1 MPRVNEI
8 TTSNPF
14 YTHIRPGEAKD
25 RDELIRDD
33 KKYFTPVESLGF
45 TDFPKAIH
53 FFKNPTEEQ
62 KKIFHEKWVHE
73 LVKDE
78 TKEDEF
84 IEALISSSYTKEQAK
99 SILHFAKYNAIRAK
113 DYALVNEKYGG
124 IASNWMTAATTLGV
138 LRQLYEDPDSDPD
151 FIAHTLNISYFV
163 TRSLRGYYQYHVYNS
178 PGDDLDMNR
187 YQADVYGSKIPGA
200 LANTAFFTETKI
212 NPVIL
217 TLSSLL
223 PYRYQDSVASVLSL
237 PNLCFWR
244 SRMVNHINVETLT
257 DFASLMIHKPLALF
271 GNENS
276 IEVLNNIKE
285 RRNLELPY
293 IWERHCENIGLTD
306 KKDQTFGKFVSQFF
320 KSVKNSFNRKD
331 LTLSTSSAKKVGG
344 SIAPLFGFDSLV
356 STIIG
361 IPLKVGLK
369 ALDIQSKIVNLLPAL
384 GVLKQQ
390 VIYLFKIYIPF
401 FNDTKNLRT
410 KLHEE
415 ENKGNKDE
423 NLFTQAKELY
433 SKKRNMCF
441 MMIGGFATHGL
452 NVILKFFNIEN
463 PYLQKL
469 ARVTDGLSGD
479 AVSKVFS
486 DRRHVI
492 GNEFRVNN
500 PEFYPD
506 DIEADQNTL
515 EASANGELKQEHSEQ
530 IDLK

>member
-14 YTHIRPGEAKD
+14 YTHIKPWEAKD
-25 RDELIRDD
+25 RDELTRKD
-33 KKYFTPVESLGF
+33 KENFTPIESKGF
-45 TDFPKAIH
+45 VDLLQVNDLFS
-53 FFKNPTEEQ
+53 NPTPEQ
-62 KKIFHEKWVHE
+62 KKIFHKKWVNE
-73 LVKDE
+73 VTSDKTGNE
-78 TKEDEF
+78 EDKC
-84 IEALISSSYTKEQAK
+84 IKALISSGYTEEQAK
-99 SILHFAKYNAIRAK
+99 SIICSSRLNALRARN
-113 DYALVNEKYGG
+113 YAIFNEKYGG

-151 FIAHTLNISYFV
+151 FIAHTLNLSYFV

-178 PGDDLDMNR
+178 SGDDLDMNR

-212 NPVIL
+212 NPIVL

-223 PYRYQDSVASVLSL
+223 PYKYQDSIASVLSL

-285 RRNLELPY
+285 KGNLEGGY

-306 KKDQTFGKFVSQFF
+306 KKEQTFGKFTSNLF
-320 KSVKNSFNRKD
+320 KSVKDSFNRKD
-331 LTLSTSSAKKVGG
+331 LTLSTDSARKVG
-344 SIAPLFGFDSLV
+344 STIAAALGFSSLV
-356 STIIG
+356 ETLIG

-369 ALDIQSKIVNLLPAL
+369 TLDIQSKIVNLLPAL

-390 VIYLFKIYIPF
+390 IIYLFKIYIPF
-401 FNDTKNLRT
+401 FNYTKELKDDLNNPELNKKRT
-410 KLHEE
+410 KEQI
-415 ENKGNKDE
+415 ENFKVTYKKKV
-423 NLFTQAKELY
+423 NLCLG
-433 SKKRNMCF
+433 ML
-441 MMIGGFATHGL
+441 GGFALHGL
-452 NVILKFFNIEN
+452 NVVLKFFISEN
-463 PYLQKL
+463 PYKQKTL
-469 ARVTDGLSGD
+469 RAIDGLSGD
-479 AVSKVFS
+479 WVSKIFS
-486 DRRHVI
+486 GRRHVI
-492 GNEFRVNN
+492 GNEFRVKN

-506 DIEADQNTL
+506 NVKEEQANDQMAGTIPLTN
-515 EASANGELKQEHSEQ
+515 
-530 IDLK
+530 

>member
-1 MPRVNEI
+1 MPKVNAT
-8 TTSNPF
+8 TTSKPF
-14 YTHIRPGEAKD
+14 YTHIKPWETKD
-25 RDELIRDD
+25 RSEITRDD
-33 KKYFTPVESLGF
+33 KEYFTPQESFGF
-45 TDFPKAIH
+45 TDLPQANHI
-53 FFKNPTEEQ
+53 FKNPTDEQ
-62 KKIFHEKWVHE
+62 KKIFHEKFVHE
-73 LVKDE
+73 LIADINGNKYSE
-78 TKEDEF
+78 C
-84 IEALISSSYTKEQAK
+84 IEALISSGYTEEQAK
-99 SILHFAKYNAIRAK
+99 SIIYFSQLNAKRAK
-113 DYALVNEKYGG
+113 KYASVNEKYGG

-138 LRQLYEDPDSDPD
+138 LRQLYDDPDSDPD

-163 TRSLRGYYQYHVYNS
+163 TRSLRGYYQYHVYNT

-200 LANTAFFTETKI
+200 FANTAFFTETKI

-285 RRNLELPY
+285 KGNLGWDY
-293 IWERHCENIGLTD
+293 IKERHCENIGLTD
-306 KKDQTFGKFVSQFF
+306 KKDQTFGKFISTLF
-320 KSVKNSFNRKD
+320 KSVKDSFNRKD
-331 LTLSTSSAKKVGG
+331 LKLSTDSAKKVGS

-384 GVLKQQ
+384 GVFKQQ
-390 VIYLFKIYIPF
+390 IIYLFKIYLPF
-401 FNDTKNLRT
+401 LNDTKDL
-410 KLHEE
+410 KL
-415 ENKGNKDE
+415 KLSKDE
-423 NLFTQAKELY
+423 FHKNHTKEEIKNYIAL
-433 SKKRNMCF
+433 SKRMTTLSLT
-441 MMIGGFATHGL
+441 MIGGLFIHGL
-452 NVILKFFNIEN
+452 NVILKFFNIES

-469 ARVTDGLSGD
+469 ARATDGLSGD

-486 DRRHVI
+486 ERRGVI
-492 GNEFRVNN
+492 GNKFRVEN
-500 PEFYPD
+500 PEFYPEEE
-506 DIEADQNTL
+506 EAK
-515 EASANGELKQEHSEQ
+515 E
-530 IDLK
+530 